1 MKSCRRSPHAAELDG
16 SRCARA
22 RKPSARPSRT
32 RAWPGAGA
40 GADDYGD
47 WHELF
52 RDAERA
58 RKATLAD
65 VNARDDI
72 DIWKRTTV
80 AIIVSPKKEAANEGG
95 H

>member
-1 MKSCRRSPHAAELDG
+1 
-16 SRCARA
+16 
-22 RKPSARPSRT
+22 
-32 RAWPGAGA
+32 
-40 GADDYGD
+40 
-47 WHELF
+47 
-52 RDAERA
+52 
-58 RKATLAD
+58 